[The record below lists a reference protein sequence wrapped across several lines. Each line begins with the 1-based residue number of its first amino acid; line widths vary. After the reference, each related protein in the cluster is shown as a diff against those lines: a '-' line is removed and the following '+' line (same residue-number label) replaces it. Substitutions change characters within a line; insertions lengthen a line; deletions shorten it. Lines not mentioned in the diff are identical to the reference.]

1 MNLVIDASVACK
13 WFFEENLSPE
23 ARALAE
29 SEATFSAPDMILV
42 ECANAAWRRVR
53 GKTVPEAQAK
63 AFLRALPQWF
73 ESLVPSGPLNRAAFE
88 MACALDHPVYDCQ
101 YLALAADRETRLVT
115 ADLAFVD
122 RVGRSRWK
130 DRIVS
135 LGSRV
140 G

>member
-13 WFFEENLSPE
+13 WFFEENLSCE

-53 GKTVPEAQAK
+53 SKTIPEAQAR
-63 AFLRALPQWF
+63 AFLKALPQWF
-73 ESLVPSGPLNRAAFE
+73 EALVPSPRLHEVAFE

-101 YLALAADRETRLVT
+101 YLALAEDKATRLVT

-122 RVGRSRWK
+122 RVARSRWK
-130 DRIVS
+130 DRIES
-135 LGSRV
+135 LASQV
-140 G
+140 L